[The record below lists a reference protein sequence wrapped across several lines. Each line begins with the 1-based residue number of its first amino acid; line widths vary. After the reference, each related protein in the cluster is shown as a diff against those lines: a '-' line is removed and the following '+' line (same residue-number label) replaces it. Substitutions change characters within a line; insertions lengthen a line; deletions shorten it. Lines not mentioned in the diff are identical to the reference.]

1 MTDARFP
8 ERWLNDRRLLRLS
21 DAAFRLFAVSL
32 TWSVSNRTDGEL
44 DASDLALMPGI
55 DPTAA
60 GELVKAG
67 LWMAGG
73 SPSPTAAPWLI
84 IEFASTQTSSS
95 ELQILTN
102 ARRREREKK
111 RRQRARL
118 LGDVPGEVSPGTAPD
133 RPGQARP
140 GTKTEGQVHWLPA
153 EFSENAPDVR
163 GAEGDAAGGNGH
175 PPTPSQTR
183 KRVHDGT
190 NPDGPDV
197 QHFSIEVHP
206 QSQATDR
213 NAREACPVCGV
224 RQRLRTNGKL
234 ARHGPKTTPCRG
246 SGMTPTGTAP

>member
-21 DAAFRLFAVSL
+21 DAAFRLFVVSL

-55 DPTAA
+55 DPAA
-60 GELVKAG
+60 AVELVRAG

-84 IEFASTQTSSS
+84 TEFASTQTSSS

-111 RRQRARL
+111 RRQRARIP
-118 LGDVPGEVSPGTAPD
+118 GDVPGDVSPGTAQD

-140 GTKTEGQVHWLPA
+140 GAKTEGQAPWLPA
-153 EFSENAPDVR
+153 EFSDAR

-183 KRVHDGT
+183 KRVHDGP

-197 QHFSIEVHP
+197 QQIPIEVQL
-206 QSQATDR
+206 QSPAADR
-213 NAREACPVCGV
+213 NAREACPVCGMK
-224 RQRLRTNGKL
+224 QRLRTNGKL
-234 ARHGPKTTPCRG
+234 ARHGPKFTPCRG
-246 SGMTPTGTAP
+246 SGLALTGATP